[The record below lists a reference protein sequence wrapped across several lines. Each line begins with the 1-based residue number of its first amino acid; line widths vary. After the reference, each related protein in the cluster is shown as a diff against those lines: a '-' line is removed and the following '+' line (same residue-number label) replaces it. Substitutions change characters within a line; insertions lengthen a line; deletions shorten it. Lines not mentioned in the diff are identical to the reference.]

1 MRAGSR
7 CEKSASSSRLIVPP
21 VVCPGTSYAGPLAS
35 LSTENR
41 IFSFASPPVVL
52 PPVLVPP
59 PVLLPPHAVAAR
71 ASSPLTA
78 TSRTPVLR
86 LIYEPFVL
94 WSSPA
99 QGARGVVAIHQ
110 VLFGS
115 SASRTESP
123 NRLKHRTSRN
133 RASPGKS

>member
-21 VVCPGTSYAGPLAS
+21 VVCPGTSYAGPFAL

-41 IFSFASPPVVL
+41 IFSFLPPPVV
-52 PPVLVPP
+52 PPPGLVPP

-86 LIYEPFVL
+86 LMYEPFVYVVL
-94 WSSPA
+94 TGTGCARCCCRSSGALGIQCVPHGVAEQVEA
-99 QGARGVVAIHQ
+99 Q
-110 VLFGS
+110 
-115 SASRTESP
+115 
-123 NRLKHRTSRN
+123 
-133 RASPGKS
+133 